1 MVENDWDGYKS
12 IRIVDEVKLPEP
24 IASCLSNTRDEF
36 NIKQDCVKEETDEIK
51 TVKEVEVA
59 GLSVQHDCES
69 CEFRGTSRRQL
80 RKHKRQTHPSLLQMK
95 PCPHCDFTSPWTDS
109 LRIHLQQ
116 HVLPS
121 SWPQLDCHHCSF
133 FYRYDEVDPKAKRR
147 SQKLLNQHMNDAHE
161 SLKLPCDQC
170 DKTFWT
176 AQQLE
181 THAKSHLYQQVGHLL
196 SCSSC
201 SYSCITSH
209 RLTNHINA
217 VHLGIRP
224 LHCDQCTSSFP
235 TTSGLKM
242 HILSHTGER
251 QFQCNYCGKGLNT
264 KQSLASHIRTHTGEK
279 PFTCDFCGKS
289 FSDQAYFTRH
299 KRLHL
304 KDETGKQLKE
314 FTCHVCCKG
323 FTRAVYLRSHMKV
336 HYFDG
341 KVLIGYVPVK
351 VLLF

>member
-1 MVENDWDGYKS
+1 M
-12 IRIVDEVKLPEP
+12 I
-24 IASCLSNTRDEF
+24 
-36 NIKQDCVKEETDEIK
+36 
-51 TVKEVEVA
+51 
-59 GLSVQHDCES
+59 
-69 CEFRGTSRRQL
+69 
-80 RKHKRQTHPSLLQMK
+80 
-95 PCPHCDFTSPWTDS
+95 
-109 LRIHLQQ
+109 
-116 HVLPS
+116 
-121 SWPQLDCHHCSF
+121 
-133 FYRYDEVDPKAKRR
+133 
-147 SQKLLNQHMNDAHE
+147 
-161 SLKLPCDQC
+161 
-170 DKTFWT
+170 
-176 AQQLE
+176 
-181 THAKSHLYQQVGHLL
+181 

-201 SYSCITSH
+201 SYTCTKSH

-217 VHLGIRP
+217 VHLGIRYSVTLLTCFVLYFFFYFRP
-224 LHCDQCTSSFP
+224 FHCDQCTSSFP